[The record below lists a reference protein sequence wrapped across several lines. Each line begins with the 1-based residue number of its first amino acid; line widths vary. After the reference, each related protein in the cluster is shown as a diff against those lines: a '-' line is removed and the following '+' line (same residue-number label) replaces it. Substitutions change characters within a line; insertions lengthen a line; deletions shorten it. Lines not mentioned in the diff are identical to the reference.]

1 MVKVEVVKIGSNIVN
16 NPEVLKSF
24 LADFSQIPGLK
35 ILVHGGG
42 SQASTLAKQMGV
54 PVHMIDGRRV
64 TDKESLDIV
73 TMVYAGLINK
83 QIVAQLQ
90 SNLCNALGVS
100 GADANLIVAHKR
112 EGAAHD
118 YGYVGDIDWVNV
130 AGLKGLFDA
139 GTVPVFS
146 AITHNG
152 KGQLLNTNADTI
164 AAELAK
170 AIKEHATVNLT
181 YVFEKPG
188 VLSDVNNESSVIPS
202 IDRNLYLELKEKE
215 IIFDGMIPKLDN
227 CFSALEA
234 GVQEI
239 TIGGPDVFSI
249 HNETKTKLRWN

>member
-90 SNLCNALGVS
+90 SNLCNAS
-100 GADANLIVAHKR
+100 
-112 EGAAHD
+112 
-118 YGYVGDIDWVNV
+118 
-130 AGLKGLFDA
+130 
-139 GTVPVFS
+139 
-146 AITHNG
+146 
-152 KGQLLNTNADTI
+152 
-164 AAELAK
+164 
-170 AIKEHATVNLT
+170 
-181 YVFEKPG
+181 
-188 VLSDVNNESSVIPS
+188 
-202 IDRNLYLELKEKE
+202 E
-215 IIFDGMIPKLDN
+215 I
-227 CFSALEA
+227 
-234 GVQEI
+234 
-239 TIGGPDVFSI
+239 
-249 HNETKTKLRWN
+249 